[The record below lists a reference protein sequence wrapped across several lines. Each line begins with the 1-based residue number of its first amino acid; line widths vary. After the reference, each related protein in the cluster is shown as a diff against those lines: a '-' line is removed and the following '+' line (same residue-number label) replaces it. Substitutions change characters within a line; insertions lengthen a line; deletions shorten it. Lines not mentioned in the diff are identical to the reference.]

1 MIETNRSF
9 QKFLLLW
16 TGEFI
21 SAVGSGLTSFGL
33 SVYVLERTG
42 KASYASLIAL
52 LAFLPALLLSAVAGV
67 LADRYDRRIL
77 MILGDGLSAL
87 GLVYILV
94 CMLMGEATI
103 LQICIGVTISSVFSS
118 LLDPAYKATITDLL
132 TKEQFTK
139 ATGLVQLA
147 GSAKY
152 LISPILAGY
161 LLHVSDIKLLLV
173 LDICT
178 LFVTVTAAV
187 VVRKGLKA
195 KEYIAEESFIREFKE
210 GWGAVSKNKGVFLL
224 VMMASAITF
233 CLGFIQTLSAPM
245 ILAFSNSA
253 MLGSIETISAMGM
266 LVSSALIGFFSIKKG
281 YTKILSLSLFGAGI
295 FMVLFGLR
303 ENVVLIGVAGFLF
316 FMMLPFANT
325 SLDYLIRTNVEN
337 EMQGRA
343 WGFIGVISQLGYVVA
358 YAISGVLADYV
369 FTPLLV
375 SDGLLA
381 KSIGSV
387 TGTGIGRGTGFLISI
402 AGILLCVVAFVLY
415 HFKTIR
421 TLEMQGGKI
430 DYVLQ
435 DNSK

>member
-1 MIETNRSF
+1 MKKQDQSF

-16 TGEFI
+16 MGKFI
-21 SAVGSGLTSFGL
+21 SAIGSGLTSFGL
-33 SVYVLERTG
+33 SVYVFEQTG
-42 KASYASLIAL
+42 KASLAALIAL
-52 LAFLPALLLSAVAGV
+52 LAFLPSLLLSAVAGV

-77 MILGDGLSAL
+77 MVLGDSLSAL
-87 GLVYILV
+87 GLIYILI
-94 CMLMGEATI
+94 CMLSKNASI
-103 LQICIGVTISSVFSS
+103 WQICVGVTISSVFSS
-118 LLDPAYKATITDLL
+118 LLEPAYKATITDLL

-139 ATGLVQLA
+139 ASGLVQVA

-161 LLHVSDIKLLLV
+161 LLHISDIKLLLV
-173 LDICT
+173 LDIGT
-178 LFVTVTAAV
+178 FFITVTAAL

-195 KEYIAEESFIREFKE
+195 KEYVEAKSFLIELKE
-210 GWGAVSKNKGVFLL
+210 GWRAVSRNKGVFLL
-224 VMMASAITF
+224 VIMASAITL

-245 ILAFSNSA
+245 ILAFSNSK

-266 LVSSALIGFFSIKKG
+266 LVSSAMIGFFSIKKG
-281 YTKILSLSLFGAGI
+281 YVKILSLSLFGAGI

-303 ENVVLIGVAGFLF
+303 ENVVLIAVAGFLF

-325 SLDYLIRTNVEN
+325 SLDYLIRTNIEN
-337 EMQGRA
+337 DLQGRA

-369 FTPLLV
+369 FTPLLL
-375 SDGLLA
+375 SEGILA
-381 KSIGSV
+381 KSIGSI
-387 TGTGIGRGTGFLISI
+387 TGTGIGRGTGLLISL

-415 HFKTIR
+415 HLKAVKK
-421 TLEMQGGKI
+421 LEMQGGKS

-435 DNSK
+435 NNS